1 MTQTHPAGEGRG
13 YPLTPSPEPL
23 ADTGPLADAFR
34 AAMRAWASSVA
45 VVAVECGDQTHGAT
59 ATAVVSLSDTPPT
72 VLVSLR
78 TEGRTRA
85 LVACAGALSVSVLGA
100 DDAALADRF
109 AGRPLADGAP
119 AADRFDGVAHHRGAT
134 GAPVLDAAVAS
145 VEGTVR
151 EVWTHADHTVFVVG
165 VAAARVLRPG
175 AGPLVYH
182 DRRYRRLAP

>member
-1 MTQTHPAGEGRG
+1 MAPTHPVGEGRG
-13 YPLTPSPEPL
+13 ASLPASPALDSEPL
-23 ADTGPLADAFR
+23 AEAFR

-45 VVAVECGDQTHGAT
+45 VVAVECDGQTHGAT
-59 ATAVVSLSDTPPT
+59 ATAVVSLSAAPPT

-85 LVACAGALSVSVLGA
+85 LVACARALSVSVLGE

-119 AADRFDGVAHHRGAT
+119 AADRFEGVAHHLGAT
-134 GAPVLDAAVAS
+134 GAPVLDAAAAS
-145 VEGTVR
+145 VEGTIR

-165 VAAARVLRPG
+165 VAAARALRPG
-175 AGPLVYH
+175 AEPLVYH